1 MPRVAPKL
9 TPPMP
14 GMPVMLP
21 INPPRVPMSGRSSM
35 PAIEIVATS
44 IQYCVT
50 AGLTTWFWAD
60 AAPQASKAGSAK

>member
-1 MPRVAPKL
+1 MA
-9 TPPMP
+9 
-14 GMPVMLP
+14 
-21 INPPRVPMSGRSSM
+21 GRSSM

-50 AGLTTWFWAD
+50 VGLTTWFWAD